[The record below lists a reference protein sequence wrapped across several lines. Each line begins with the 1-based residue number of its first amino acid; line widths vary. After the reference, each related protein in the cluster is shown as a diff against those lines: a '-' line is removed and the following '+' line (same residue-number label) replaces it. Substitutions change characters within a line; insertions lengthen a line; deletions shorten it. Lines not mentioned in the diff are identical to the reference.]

1 VESANRCHGATW
13 TVSYAKFGCRSDL
26 YFEHPDPVVN
36 LARWRLLYRR
46 KDDVVAALGG
56 ELTFD
61 ELPNNKG
68 CRIEARLNGWR
79 WSLAR
84 RRRGRIDLLS
94 RTEEVRHPSALPC
107 MHTSVAGRL
116 SAVEDGCDYHTQWA
130 ADGTV
135 TRVHD
140 APHDRVHAFDGR
152 AAERTAALIDSQSVR
167 CDNTDDDHH
176 AGMSRSVVLHG
187 PRDNEVYATIPVA
200 STSTGT
206 RDVRTCTIGQV
217 SSPIGWHVGH
227 SGWLSSDENCR

>member
-1 VESANRCHGATW
+1 
-13 TVSYAKFGCRSDL
+13 VSYAKFGCRSDL

-94 RTEEVRHPSALPC
+94 RTEEVSIRALFRVCTQALP
-107 MHTSVAGRL
+107 
-116 SAVEDGCDYHTQWA
+116 AVFLPWKTGATTTPS
-130 ADGTV
+130 G
-135 TRVHD
+135 
-140 APHDRVHAFDGR
+140 PP
-152 AAERTAALIDSQSVR
+152 TAQ
-167 CDNTDDDHH
+167 
-176 AGMSRSVVLHG
+176 
-187 PRDNEVYATIPVA
+187 
-200 STSTGT
+200 
-206 RDVRTCTIGQV
+206 
-217 SSPIGWHVGH
+217 
-227 SGWLSSDENCR
+227 